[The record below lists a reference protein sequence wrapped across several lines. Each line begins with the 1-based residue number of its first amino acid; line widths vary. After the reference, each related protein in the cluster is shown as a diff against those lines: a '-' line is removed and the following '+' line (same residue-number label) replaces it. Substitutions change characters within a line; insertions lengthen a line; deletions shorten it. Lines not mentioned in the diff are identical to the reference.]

1 MSSIGRNFL
10 YNAAYQMLL
19 IVLPLITTP
28 YISRVLGVENVGIYT
43 YTYTAA
49 GYFLLF
55 AMLGVKNYGNRSIAA
70 ARDNPT
76 LLQTQFWEI
85 WGLQLICSVAAT
97 AAYLVYMLCAVKENR
112 IIALLQGVQLLA
124 GMLDISWLF
133 MGLENFRL
141 TAGRS
146 MIVRLV
152 SLGLIFWLV
161 RDASDLWIYTLI
173 MAGGV
178 LVSQAWLWLSL
189 KRSTQIRFCP
199 PTWRGIGSHL
209 RAELVLFV
217 PVVAVSLYKM
227 MDKLML
233 GAMSSYTQ
241 LGYYENTDR
250 ILGIPLGLIT
260 ALGTVMLPRMS
271 HLASRGETEKSR
283 EYIRTS
289 IVFAMFF
296 GVGLMFG
303 ISGVAEDFVPLFLGE
318 EFRAATA
325 LLRVMSPTILFI
337 AWANVIRTQYLIPNH
352 RDKSY
357 IISVVLGAAVNIGL
371 NLLLIPRMNA
381 LGAVIGT
388 LCAEAAVCISQT
400 VMVHRDLQIGLY
412 LRQTLPFLTAGALMY
427 LLIGRIGVWLAPAG
441 AVWAVI
447 GEIFIGGTVYVLLA
461 GGAYFACS
469 PQAARQMIGYIK
481 AGTKKGNRRT

>member
-1 MSSIGRNFL
+1 
-10 YNAAYQMLL
+10 
-19 IVLPLITTP
+19 
-28 YISRVLGVENVGIYT
+28 
-43 YTYTAA
+43 
-49 GYFLLF
+49 
-55 AMLGVKNYGNRSIAA
+55 
-70 ARDNPT
+70 
-76 LLQTQFWEI
+76 
-85 WGLQLICSVAAT
+85 
-97 AAYLVYMLCAVKENR
+97 
-112 IIALLQGVQLLA
+112 
-124 GMLDISWLF
+124 

-412 LRQTLPFLTAGALMY
+412 LRQTLPFLAAGALMY